1 MVDGNNAKKGNK
13 HMKTKKLILAA
24 ALIGTVALSAQAGVR
39 FGVAVDV
46 PAPVV
51 VAPQPVYVAP
61 APDVAI
67 PACPGPDYIWA
78 PGYWTVNGYSRVWI
92 SGNWQYRYGH
102 YYGRGYDR
110 DFHRD
115 YDHDRDWHHR

>member
-1 MVDGNNAKKGNK
+1 
-13 HMKTKKLILAA
+13 MKTKKLILAA

-61 APDVAI
+61 APEVAI

-78 PGYWTVNGYSRVWI
+78 PGYWSVDGYSRVWI
-92 SGNWQYRYGH
+92 PGSWQYRYGH

-115 YDHDRDWHHR
+115 YDRDFHRDYDRD